1 MAWNK
6 LSVFHWHIIEIDS
19 FPLELD
25 SFPQL
30 AQNAAFARN
39 QVYTKAQVADIVRI
53 HSCCTVLSRSRVVS
67 FQTLTLACV
76 RALILALSFQVNYGR
91 EMGVRVMPEVE
102 MPGCVASALVTSSTP
117 GCGSCE
123 GRLIS

>member
-53 HSCCTVLSRSRVVS
+53 HSCCTVLYTVQSVLYSHAAGSCPFKRSR
-67 FQTLTLACV
+67 LRAC
-76 RALILALSFQVNYGR
+76 AH
-91 EMGVRVMPEVE
+91 
-102 MPGCVASALVTSSTP
+102 SS
-117 GCGSCE
+117 SLFLF
-123 GRLIS
+123 R